1 MIERKL
7 NVILDLDNTLLCSVE
22 MELIKRYPERF
33 EQLNKKL
40 KYIDMGPFYRI
51 YLRPH
56 LEDFLDFLFKNFNV
70 SVFTAAQREYA
81 KFVVDNIILT
91 STPGVA
97 RKELRRSSASTPG
110 TGSNSL
116 LKNDRRNPGQ
126 EPGRLDFIFYSY
138 HNNISLKTYGEMKKL
153 NMLWDMF
160 NMYYF
165 YPSNT
170 IIIDDYDMVKK
181 ANPLNCLSIKKFDI
195 NLDTSIKNAEEIIN
209 DNSLIKVARKLFQ
222 LNRNYEKKFDEIP
235 NYGVVA
241 NDVKTPILLKD
252 YDINTIF

>member
-22 MELIKRYPERF
+22 MQLIKKYPSRF
-33 EQLNKKL
+33 EGLNKNL
-40 KYIDMGPFYRI
+40 KYIDMGQFYRI

-56 LEDFLDFLFKNFNV
+56 LEDFLDFLFENFNV

-81 KFVVDNIILT
+81 KFVVDNIIYAGRET
-91 STPGVA
+91 QFPSRSGT
-97 RKELRRSSASTPG
+97 RK
-110 TGSNSL
+110 
-116 LKNDRRNPGQ
+116 
-126 EPGRLDFIFYSY
+126 LDFIFYSY
-138 HNNISLKTYGEMKKL
+138 HNNISLKTYGQMKQLK
-153 NMLWDMF
+153 MLWEMF

-170 IIIDDYDMVKK
+170 IIIDDYDMVKLS
-181 ANPLNCLSIKKFDI
+181 NLYNCLHIKKFDI
-195 NLDTSIKNAEEIIN
+195 NLDTSIKNFEEIIT
-209 DNSLIKVARKLFQ
+209 DTSLIKVARKLFQ

-241 NDVKTPILLKD
+241 NDVKTQILLND
-252 YDINTIF
+252 YDVNTIF

>member
-1 MIERKL
+1 
-7 NVILDLDNTLLCSVE
+7 
-22 MELIKRYPERF
+22 
-33 EQLNKKL
+33 
-40 KYIDMGPFYRI
+40 
-51 YLRPH
+51 
-56 LEDFLDFLFKNFNV
+56 
-70 SVFTAAQREYA
+70 
-81 KFVVDNIILT
+81 
-91 STPGVA
+91 
-97 RKELRRSSASTPG
+97 
-110 TGSNSL
+110 
-116 LKNDRRNPGQ
+116 
-126 EPGRLDFIFYSY
+126 
-138 HNNISLKTYGEMKKL
+138 MKKL